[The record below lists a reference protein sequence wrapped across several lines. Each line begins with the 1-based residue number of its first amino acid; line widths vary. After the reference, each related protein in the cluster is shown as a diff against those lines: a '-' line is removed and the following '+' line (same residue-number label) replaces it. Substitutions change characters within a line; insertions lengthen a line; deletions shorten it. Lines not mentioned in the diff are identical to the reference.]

1 MYGKG
6 GAGER
11 RGDPATDGRSE
22 EIRTEVCVCVWLC
35 VCFEDGGK
43 SLKLERSC

>member
-22 EIRTEVCVCVWLC
+22 GIRTVC

>member
-22 EIRTEVCVCVWLC
+22 EIRTEVCVCVC
-35 VCFEDGGK
+35 V
-43 SLKLERSC
+43 LKMVESH

>member
-22 EIRTEVCVCVWLC
+22 EIRTVCVCV
-35 VCFEDGGK
+35 
-43 SLKLERSC
+43 LKMVESH